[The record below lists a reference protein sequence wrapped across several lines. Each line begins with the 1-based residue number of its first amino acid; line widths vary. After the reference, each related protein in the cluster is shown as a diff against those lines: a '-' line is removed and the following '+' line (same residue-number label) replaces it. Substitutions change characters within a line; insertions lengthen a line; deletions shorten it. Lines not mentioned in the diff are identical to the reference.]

1 MITRKN
7 HSVYMNSLN
16 HLIDELFEVAYKS
29 ELTWSQLAQKS
40 GLSYATVR
48 NLGERKTKYPQYRTV
63 MLIAHALGGNV
74 QYKETKLGK
83 RQYTWT
89 PKVFAA

>member
-1 MITRKN
+1 MIVRKN

-16 HLIDELFEVAYKS
+16 HLVDELFEVAYS
-29 ELTWSQLAQKS
+29 QHLTWSVLAKKS
-40 GLSYATVR
+40 GLAYSTVR
-48 NLGERKTKYPQYRTV
+48 KLGERKTKYPQYRSV
-63 MLIAHALGGNV
+63 MLLAHALGGNV
-74 QYKETKLGK
+74 QFNESALGK

>member
-1 MITRKN
+1 MIVRKN
-7 HSVYMNSLN
+7 HAVYSKSLN
-16 HLIDELFEVAYKS
+16 HLVDELFEVAYKQHM
-29 ELTWSQLAQKS
+29 TWSQLAKKS

-48 NLGERKTKYPQYRTV
+48 KLGERKTKYPQYRSV
-63 MLIAHALGGNV
+63 MLIAHAVGGSV
-74 QYKETKLGK
+74 QYKEVALGK